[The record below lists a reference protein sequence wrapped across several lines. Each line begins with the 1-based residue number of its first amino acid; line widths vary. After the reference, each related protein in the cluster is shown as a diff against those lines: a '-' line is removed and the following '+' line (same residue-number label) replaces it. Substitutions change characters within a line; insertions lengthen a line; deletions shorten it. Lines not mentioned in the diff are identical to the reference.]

1 MCQIIKVH
9 YCYISGFSYLAL
21 DKMYESADLITGSDI
36 LLFAIQVNAL
46 GNVRGLLLQS
56 HQHIASLVIKAYKS
70 PKISLSK
77 MFQLIII
84 GQNKV
89 VLGQI
94 LHQLN
99 LSVCANK
106 ICRPTIVN
114 NNLKKKNSRIFQP
127 TSMIS
132 VALSQSGGT
141 SLFIKRVIIR
151 LQDLL

>member
-36 LLFAIQVNAL
+36 LLFAIQMNAL

-99 LSVCANK
+99 LSLCANK
-106 ICRPTIVN
+106 ICRPTIVDN
-114 NNLKKKNSRIFQP
+114 N
-127 TSMIS
+127 
-132 VALSQSGGT
+132 
-141 SLFIKRVIIR
+141 
-151 LQDLL
+151 